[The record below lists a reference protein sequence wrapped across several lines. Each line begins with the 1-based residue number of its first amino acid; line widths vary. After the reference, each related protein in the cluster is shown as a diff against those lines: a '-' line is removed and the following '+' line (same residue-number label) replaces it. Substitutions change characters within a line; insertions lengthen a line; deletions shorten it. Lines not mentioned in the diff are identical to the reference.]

1 MKNQTVTIS
10 SIDWA
15 HWQPD
20 LLTTLVFIRQQQQV
34 LLIHKK
40 TGLGAGKILGPG
52 GKFEPFETP
61 LACAIRETEEELEI
75 TPHDLQP
82 MAELFFSRFG
92 APPKFKVY
100 VYVTDHFH
108 GHANRDGAKQPRF
121 GVQYRIYRWIKCG
134 RDDQFWLPQI
144 LQNEPIRGWFYFDGE
159 RLVDHHIESIAV
171 SF

>member
-1 MKNQTVTIS
+1 
-10 SIDWA
+10 
-15 HWQPD
+15 
-20 LLTTLVFIRQQQQV
+20 
-34 LLIHKK
+34 LIHKK

-82 MAELFFSRFG
+82 MAELFFHDL
-92 APPKFKVY
+92 AHPKIKVY
-100 VYVTDHFH
+100 VYVTDHFT
-108 GHANRDGAKQPRF
+108 GTPTETREAAPLWCSIQDLPLDQMWA
-121 GVQYRIYRWIKCG
+121 
-134 RDDQFWLPQI
+134 DDQFWLPQI

>member
-1 MKNQTVTIS
+1 MKQQTVTIS

-52 GKFEPFETP
+52 GKLEPFETP

-82 MAELFFSRFG
+82 MAELFFHDLAS
-92 APPKFKVY
+92 PKINVY
-100 VYVTDHFH
+100 VYVTDHFV
-108 GHANRDGAKQPRF
+108 GTPTETREAAPLWCPMANLPLDKMWA
-121 GVQYRIYRWIKCG
+121 
-134 RDDQFWLPQI
+134 DDQFWLTITSNRLPFRFSPIFALALINPQRQTA
-144 LQNEPIRGWFYFDGE
+144 LPKKP
-159 RLVDHHIESIAV
+159 
-171 SF
+171 

>member
-52 GKFEPFETP
+52 GKLEPFETP

-82 MAELFFSRFG
+82 MAELFFHDL
-92 APPKFKVY
+92 AHPKIKVY
-100 VYVTDHFH
+100 VYVTDHFT
-108 GHANRDGAKQPRF
+108 GTPTETCEAAPLWCPIQDLPLDQMWA
-121 GVQYRIYRWIKCG
+121 
-134 RDDQFWLPQI
+134 DDQFWLPQI